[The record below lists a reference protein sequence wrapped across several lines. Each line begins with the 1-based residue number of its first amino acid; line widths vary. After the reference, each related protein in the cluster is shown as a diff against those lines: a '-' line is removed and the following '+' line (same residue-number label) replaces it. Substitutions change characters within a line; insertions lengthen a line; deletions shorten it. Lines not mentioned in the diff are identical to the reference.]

1 MGGAGPGI
9 PAPCPAG
16 ALPPPHLYSFPECHG
31 ALGPTG
37 QPGLAGTEGSVCC
50 GNNRSRGRVRLHA
63 PGRGVGDTERH
74 GSCPRTRAGTD
85 RATASQR
92 ARVCVH
98 MRVCVH
104 ALTCARS
111 IQCACAC
118 VLAMCVFTVCIAF
131 ARCMCTCMFV
141 VCAHVLAMYT
151 CLHCVWLLC
160 GHMCMCVLMC
170 LHHTRVAVCMCVHV
184 HFLCAHTCAG
194 CRTQLS

>member
-37 QPGLAGTEGSVCC
+37 QPGLAGTEGSVRC

-131 ARCMCTCMFV
+131 ARCMCTCVFV
-141 VCAHVLAMYT
+141 VRAHVCLPCTRVCTVCGCCVDT
-151 CLHCVWLLC
+151 CACACSCACTTHVLLC
-160 GHMCMCVLMC
+160 ACACMCIFCVLI
-170 LHHTRVAVCMCVHV
+170 HV
-184 HFLCAHTCAG
+184 RDAEH
-194 CRTQLS
+194 S